1 MHTPKTV
8 FHSFRH
14 NATDALRNAGVPPD
28 RVRAI
33 MGWTGSGM
41 EEQVYGQGYLARV
54 LASEVE
60 KINYPDL
67 DLLRLYVAQ
76 GISMLGDED
85 AGSG

>member
-1 MHTPKTV
+1 M
-8 FHSFRH
+8 
-14 NATDALRNAGVPPD
+14 PPD

-60 KINYPDL
+60 KIRYPDL
-67 DLLRLYVAQ
+67 DLSRLYV
-76 GISMLGDED
+76 E
-85 AGSG
+85 